1 MRRCYDRRG
10 DMVDIK
16 HATRFEGLLGSYAQ
30 RAVELLERLVIE
42 PGAEAPLAEAMRY
55 CILSGGKRLRPAILW
70 MSAEAVAGVTG
81 GVDMAAADR
90 AAVAVELVHGYSL
103 VHDDLP
109 AMDDDV
115 LRRGLPTAHVKFGEA
130 MAILAGDAL
139 LTRAFGVLAA
149 VPEKLAGALAAE
161 LACGAGAA
169 GMIAGQ
175 VADMGLSPVAQGLEG
190 VQHIHARKTAAL
202 IRAAARMGGLCGGA
216 DERSLLALSDWS
228 RALGLAF
235 QMVDDLLDVTA
246 SADELGKTPGKD
258 ADAGK
263 HSAVAVVGVE
273 AARKLVGEL
282 SGLAVAALSPL
293 GASADKLRELTDLL
307 VRRTR

>member
-1 MRRCYDRRG
+1 MD
-10 DMVDIK
+10 DIK
-16 HATRFEGLLGSYAQ
+16 DATRLEGLLGPYAR
-30 RAVELLERLVIE
+30 RAGELLERLLIE
-42 PGAEAPLAEAMRY
+42 PGAEVPLAEAMRY
-55 CILSGGKRLRPAILW
+55 CILSGGKRLRPAVLW
-70 MSAEAVAGVTG
+70 MSAEAVSGGAG
-81 GVDMAAADR
+81 GVDRAAADR
-90 AAVAVELVHGYSL
+90 GAVAIELVHGYSL

-115 LRRGLPTAHVKFGEA
+115 LRRGRPTAHVKFGEA

-139 LTRAFGVLAA
+139 LTRAFGVLAET
-149 VPEKLAGALAAE
+149 PESLAGALAAE
-161 LACGAGAA
+161 LAVGAGAS

-175 VADMGLSPVAQGLEG
+175 VADMGLSPVSKGLAG
-190 VQHIHARKTAAL
+190 VQHIHIRKTAAL

-216 DERSLLALSDWS
+216 DEGSLSALSDWS
-228 RALGLAF
+228 QALGLAF

-246 SADELGKTPGKD
+246 SADEMGKTPGKD

-263 HSAVAVVGVE
+263 HSTVLVLGVD

-282 SGLAVAALSPL
+282 SVQASESLAPL
-293 GASADKLRELTDLL
+293 GPAADKLRELTDLL

>member
-1 MRRCYDRRG
+1 MAY
-10 DMVDIK
+10 IK
-16 HATRFEGLLGSYAQ
+16 DATRFEGRLAPYAQ
-30 RAVELLERLVIE
+30 RVQEMLDRLLVE
-42 PGAEAPLAEAMRY
+42 PGAEAELDEAMRY
-55 CILSGGKRLRPAILW
+55 CILAGVKRLRPAIVWL
-70 MSAEAVAGVTG
+70 SAEAVAAGPS
-81 GVDMAAADR
+81 GVDLAAAER

-109 AMDDDV
+109 AMDDDT

-139 LTRAFGVLAA
+139 LTRAFGVLAEA
-149 VPEKLAGALAAE
+149 PAHLAGALAAE
-161 LACGAGAA
+161 LAAGAGAA

-175 VADMGLSPVAQGLEG
+175 VADMGLSPVAGGLEG
-190 VQHIHARKTAAL
+190 VQYIHGRKTAAL
-202 IRAAARMGGLCGGA
+202 IRAAARMGGVCGGA

-228 RALGLAF
+228 QALGLAF

-246 SADELGKTPGKD
+246 SADEMGKTPGKD

-263 HSAVAVVGVE
+263 HSAVAVVGVQ
-273 AARKLVGEL
+273 AAQKLVGQL
-282 SGLAVAALSPL
+282 SDRAVESLAPL
-293 GASADKLRELTDLL
+293 GAAADRLRELTDLL